1 MWNKQINLEEITSLF
16 FLLLLWKKLLS
27 ASKLKKKNQ
36 QTQHWIKKPLSLKG
50 KEKTKREAA
59 FLGKRLYNSLSLED
73 GVILALA
80 IHSSLSSLWKNM
92 RSLSYNEE
100 EMNLFCIY
108 WECVGMQLLQV
119 SWFTVSTSNLQ
130 LFA

>member
-27 ASKLKKKNQ
+27 ASKLKKKKQ

-50 KEKTKREAA
+50 KEKKREAA

-92 RSLSYNEE
+92 CSLSYNEE